1 MTPPEPYDRDTPG
14 HRRSRFERRSL
25 SRIRLTDDDQL
36 ILRQVGRYRFLRSTQ
51 IQKLLP
57 DRAPKKI
64 IERLCA
70 LYHAGYLDR
79 PKAQINYFAS
89 SGSAP
94 MIHALGDSGADVFG
108 GFDRLPLSAGDWSD
122 KNRSVKRPYIEH
134 ALLLADLMIAIE
146 CALRS
151 RSDIEYI
158 EAGTLRAALSAHH
171 TTDNWTL
178 TAAIQ
183 DRGVRHIIPAV
194 PDGVFAFHFKKD
206 NRRSYFF
213 VEADRATMPITR
225 SDLSQSSYR
234 RRLLAYLSAH
244 KARQHTERFGFH
256 NLRILTV
263 TTSAERVSSMI
274 AAVNDITE
282 GKGSGMFL
290 FTDVKSLAAHGD
302 PLTLPWITTSGT
314 VSIDTPP
321 RFHPG
326 PM

>member
-1 MTPPEPYDRDTPG
+1 MTPVGRNDADTPG

-25 SRIRLTDDDQL
+25 SRIHLTDDDQL
-36 ILRQVGRYRFLRSTQ
+36 ILSKIGRFRFLRSTH

-94 MIHALGDSGADVFG
+94 LVHALGDKGAELFG
-108 GFDRLPLSAGDWSD
+108 GHDRSPLSAGDWSD

-146 CALRS
+146 CGLRG
-151 RSDIEYI
+151 RSDIEYVAA
-158 EAGTLRAALSAHH
+158 ETLRTALSAHH

-178 TAAIQ
+178 TADIQ
-183 DRGVRHIIPAV
+183 NRGVRHIIPAV
-194 PDGVFAFHFKKD
+194 PDGVFALHFKKD

-256 NLRILTV
+256 NLRILTI

-274 AAVNDITE
+274 ATVNDITD

-302 PLTLPWITTSGT
+302 PLTLPWITTSGS